1 MYTGLTYFLTTVQR
15 EEDATLIG
23 AYLLQCPSGDAVLAP
38 LQWERDKQTADMVGA
53 QNRLVVR
60 WPSATN
66 VMSLHGNEAVVM
78 WQSCDYHITVIV
90 TLIGWLCSWC
100 SLYNITYV
108 YTNLKCMGIM
118 QDNLCHPYCILST
131 TYTCIDKEMHI
142 VAM

>member
-60 WPSATN
+60 
-66 VMSLHGNEAVVM
+66 
-78 WQSCDYHITVIV
+78 
-90 TLIGWLCSWC
+90 
-100 SLYNITYV
+100 
-108 YTNLKCMGIM
+108 
-118 QDNLCHPYCILST
+118 
-131 TYTCIDKEMHI
+131 
-142 VAM
+142 